1 MKKII
6 LILLFFI
13 YGHSDIIKTIE
24 ILKKIEKYQYDF
36 KKIEKYNAFEPNT
49 NFLESII
56 INNKTSQIIKIKA
69 IFNKKVYINNSWYKI
84 GDTVNGYKIIKII
97 DNKIVLKKN
106 NKLLILSPKS
116 QLIKVT
122 K

>member
-6 LILLFFI
+6 LILLFI
-13 YGHSDIIKTIE
+13 YGYADIIKTIE

-84 GDTVNGYKIIKII
+84 GDTVDGYKIIKII